1 MPVFREKPD
10 KLNLNLSNGSNDV
23 KIKVD
28 CYHGTQVSVSFY
40 HNSLVTLS
48 CGNTKKIENSNS
60 LKEKSITFNGSANN
74 PDGEQI
80 KIIHTIWEENGNSIE
95 YAITE
100 DYSGEIV
107 WDYDNNNPSY
117 EFQVNFI

>member
-1 MPVFREKPD
+1 MPVFREKSD
-10 KLNLNLSNGSNDV
+10 KLNLILSNGSNDV

-28 CYHGTQVSVSFY
+28 CYYGTQVSVSFY
-40 HNSLVTLS
+40 HKSLVTLS

-60 LKEKSITFNGSANN
+60 LKGKSITFNGAANN
-74 PDGEQI
+74 PNGGQI

-95 YAITE
+95 YAIPE
-100 DYSGEIV
+100 DFSGEIA
-107 WDYDNNNPSY
+107 WDSNNINPSY